1 MKSLGFKKKNIKGF
15 IFSHS
20 IHLVDY
26 LNIFSKGDIIEI
38 KKNKY
43 NFNGKTYLCCF
54 IKFSSGDIGIYSSIY
69 NSNKKWKV
77 TIIDKNQTAI
87 FQPLE
92 NVSISSSIY
101 NKHFFPKNHDVKF
114 KPGIYKIIKNIS
126 HYFLKKK
133 FELVNI
139 DEAYNIMKLV
149 DKIHS

>member
-1 MKSLGFKKKNIKGF
+1 MKSLGFNKKNIKGF

-54 IKFSSGDIGIYSSIY
+54 IKFSSGDIGVYSSIY

-101 NKHFFPKNHDVKF
+101 NKYFFPKNHDVKF

-133 FELVNI
+133 FELVSI

-149 DKIHS
+149 NKIHS